1 MTANRHAIRAI
12 REGRGL
18 GLREFSRKTG
28 ISRGFL
34 SQIETGA
41 RGASVRTLQRIAEAL
56 GVPLEAVSRD
66 HAGSTQ

>member
-41 RGASVRTLQRIAEAL
+41 RGASTGTLKRIAAGL

-66 HAGSTQ
+66 QVKSAQ